1 MLQNQC
7 VCEVILNRDALL
19 EKKQHIKYTQFSLE
33 YWPPT
38 VAAPR
43 AGVGAGV
50 GGAGV
55 GAGVGAGPFPAF
67 PAPRASYKHWH
78 TICNS
83 LFFSVRA

>member
-1 MLQNQC
+1 M
-7 VCEVILNRDALL
+7 
-19 EKKQHIKYTQFSLE
+19 
-33 YWPPT
+33 
-38 VAAPR
+38 AAPR